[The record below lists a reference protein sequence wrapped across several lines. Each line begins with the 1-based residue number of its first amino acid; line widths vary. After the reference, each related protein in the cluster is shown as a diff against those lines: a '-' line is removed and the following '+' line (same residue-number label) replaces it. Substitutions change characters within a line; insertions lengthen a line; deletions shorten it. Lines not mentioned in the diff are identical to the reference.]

1 MPAGGSGQRGQ
12 NVVAGRGR
20 PVRAAA
26 HRAGLDG
33 VEVVTT
39 WPRQGRTVALRA
51 PNGQLPDLRR
61 EVAYRRLPGHSLTA
75 PSAADPWMLVVCAP
89 DVPQRSRPIADAF
102 GAPVLR
108 EEDRIGRP
116 GTARPINASVEG
128 LLASQRRLEAGCHLR
143 RGRTDQLTGTL
154 AFTVVSG
161 LDRLMLAVMAR

>member
-1 MPAGGSGQRGQ
+1 MVSFRTCG
-12 NVVAGRGR
+12 
-20 PVRAAA
+20 
-26 HRAGLDG
+26 AGL
-33 VEVVTT
+33 
-39 WPRQGRTVALRA
+39 PIVAC
-51 PNGQLPDLRR
+51 Q
-61 EVAYRRLPGHSLTA
+61 VIRLPQ